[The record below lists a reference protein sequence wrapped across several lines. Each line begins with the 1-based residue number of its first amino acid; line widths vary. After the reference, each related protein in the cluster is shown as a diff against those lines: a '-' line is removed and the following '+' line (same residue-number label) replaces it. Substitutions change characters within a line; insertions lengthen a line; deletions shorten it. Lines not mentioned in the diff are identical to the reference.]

1 MLLSISSYFFHVD
14 NLLED
19 LPDTTS
25 GKSTRPI
32 GKFKEWKQASL
43 LNINPSY
50 GVLPRLPENTEDDM
64 YDVVQVYPK
73 NVEETKGATIKEVV
87 YANDLPKHPKNAEV
101 TKGATIKSA
110 VYDDVQI
117 QPKHGKETQG
127 DAIKEV
133 VYANDLP
140 KRPKNAEVTKG
151 ATVISAVY
159 DDVQIQPKH
168 VKETQGGTIKEV
180 IYANDP
186 TAVVEEHEY
195 L

>member
-1 MLLSISSYFFHVD
+1 MLLSVSSDFFHVD

-50 GVLPRLPENTEDDM
+50 GVLPRLLENTKGGVTNDDM
-64 YDVVQVYPK
+64 YDVVQVHPK
-73 NVEETKGATIKEVV
+73 NVEET
-87 YANDLPKHPKNAEV
+87 
-101 TKGATIKSA
+101 
-110 VYDDVQI
+110 
-117 QPKHGKETQG
+117 QG
-127 DAIKEV
+127 GTIKEV

-140 KRPKNAEVTKG
+140 KRPENAGVTKG
-151 ATVISAVY
+151 AIIESAVY
-159 DDVQIQPKH
+159 DDIQIRPKH